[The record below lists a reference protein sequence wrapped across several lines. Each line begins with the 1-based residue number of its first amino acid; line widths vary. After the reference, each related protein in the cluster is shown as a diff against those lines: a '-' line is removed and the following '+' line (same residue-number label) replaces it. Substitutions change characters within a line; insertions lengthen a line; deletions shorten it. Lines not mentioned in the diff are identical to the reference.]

1 MRKIALFM
9 AVVAAAAM
17 PSIAEAAK
25 KGKKRVARAAAQ
37 TTQPVQRPVDTN
49 EASARLVRGAIPIFL
64 PTWALPIYFST
75 PVGKA
80 DHPHQNPHILN
91 PQGSNPQLSQQQQTA
106 AKQSRRVKRA
116 KR

>member
-1 MRKIALFM
+1 MRKIALFL

-25 KGKKRVARAAAQ
+25 KGKKRTARPAAQ
-37 TTQPVQRPVDTN
+37 TAQPAQQPVDPN
-49 EASARLVRGAIPIFL
+49 EASGRLVRGAIPIFL
-64 PTWALPIYFST
+64 PTWALPIYLST

-80 DHPHQNPHILN
+80 DHPNQNPHILN
-91 PQGSNPQLSQQQQTA
+91 PQGSNPQASQQQTA
-106 AKQSRRVKRA
+106 AKQSQRVKRA